1 MTRGNTGTAL
11 GASLPTAIR
20 SHLGSAIRFWRES
33 RSTLLVL
40 GLSACVAASIYGA
53 LLWRENRLVNAEI
66 AALRAGRDISVASD
80 AFPELLLARIE
91 FLAKRDEIDSAR
103 MLVDT
108 LDRAGNEELAAKGR
122 YVLGNAL
129 LRHAFELIE
138 RGDLD
143 GAGPFVNLSKRE
155 YRRALRLAPSYWD
168 AKFNF
173 DVATRLVRDY
183 PSFEQ
188 ENGDEL
194 EAEPKKLW
202 TDVPGT
208 PKGLP

>member
-11 GASLPTAIR
+11 GASVPIAIR
-20 SHLGSAIRFWRES
+20 SRFGSAIRFWRES

-40 GLSACVAASIYGA
+40 GLSACLATSIYGA
-53 LLWRENRLVNAEI
+53 LRWREDRLVNAEI
-66 AALRAGRDISVASD
+66 AALRAGRDIFVASD
-80 AFPELLLARIE
+80 AAPELLLARIE
-91 FLAKRDEIDSAR
+91 FLAMRDEIDPAR
-103 MLVDT
+103 TLVDT
-108 LDRAGNEELAAKGR
+108 LDRAGNGDLAAKGR
-122 YVLGNAL
+122 YALGNAL
-129 LRHAFELIE
+129 LRHAFDLIE

-155 YRRALRLAPSYWD
+155 YRRALQLGPSNWD

-173 DVATRLVRDY
+173 DVATRLIRDY

-194 EAEPKKLW
+194 ETEPKKLW
-202 TDVPGT
+202 TDVPGI